1 MPDAADWSHFIIQ
14 SVPSSIITVDGMLRV
29 TDLNRAA
36 ERLTGFSREEAL
48 GHNCAEILRS
58 SLCKHDCPLKVA
70 MNSGEVVS
78 QEAVLENR
86 NGQKIEIML
95 AAAAL
100 RDEQGNLLGGV
111 ECFRDIGHFK
121 QLENERRQ
129 IAGMFAHDL
138 KTPVVAVAG
147 LLTRMRQG
155 KVGEL
160 NDVQKS
166 YLDTIYGE
174 IIRLEKLITNF
185 LDYVRLDLHIITP
198 LPSAIQVEKECLEA
212 VVHLTPLAEAKEIR
226 LQTEFPKD
234 LIVLQADPLLLQR
247 ALINLLENAIKYSP
261 TRSLIV
267 LEVRDLGTEVQ
278 FSIKDQGPGISS
290 LDQEHLFELLY
301 RGSSAGRQSGLG
313 LGLAI
318 VKRIIDAHGGR
329 IWVESRSGQG
339 ATFHF
344 VLPRTTAAQSSAS

>member
-1 MPDAADWSHFIIQ
+1 MPNPADWSHFIIQ
-14 SVPSSIITVDGMLRV
+14 SVPSSIITVDGTLHV

-36 ERLTGFSREEAL
+36 ERLTGFAREEAL
-48 GHNCAEILRS
+48 GQNCAEVLHS
-58 SLCKHDCPLKVA
+58 SLCKRDCPLKMA
-70 MNSGEVVS
+70 MNSGEIVS
-78 QEAVLENR
+78 QEATLEDR
-86 NGQKIEIML
+86 HGQKIEIML

-160 NDVQKS
+160 NDAQKS

-174 IIRLEKLITNF
+174 IFRLEKLITNF

-198 LPSAIQVEKECLEA
+198 LPSAIQVDKECLESVA
-212 VVHLTPLAEAKEIR
+212 HLMPLAETKEIR

-247 ALINLLENAIKYSP
+247 ALVNLIENAIKYSP
-261 TRSLIV
+261 PLSLVV

-278 FSIKDQGPGISS
+278 FSIKDQGPGIAPQ
-290 LDQEHLFELLY
+290 DQEHLFELLY
-301 RGSSAGRQSGLG
+301 RGASAGRQSGLG

-318 VKRIIDAHGGR
+318 VKRIIEAHGGR
-329 IWVESRSGQG
+329 IWVESSPGLG
-339 ATFHF
+339 TAFHF
-344 VLPRTTAAQSSAS
+344 VLPRTTAAQ